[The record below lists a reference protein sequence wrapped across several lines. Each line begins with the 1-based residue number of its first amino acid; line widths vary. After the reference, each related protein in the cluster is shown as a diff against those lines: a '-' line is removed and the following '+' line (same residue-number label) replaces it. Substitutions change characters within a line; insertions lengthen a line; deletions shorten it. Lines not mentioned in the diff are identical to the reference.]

1 MNLTPCKSGNEHSWL
16 IEIFYKCRDLCVHMQ
31 KEFGFTMEEL
41 REREARVKMSKSLQ
55 AFIKKLTVC
64 V

>member
-1 MNLTPCKSGNEHSWL
+1 MVD
-16 IEIFYKCRDLCVHMQ
+16 RDILQMQRPVCPRAERIWVHY
-31 KEFGFTMEEL
+31 GGL